1 VLHSRCDI
9 LLLTSSKVF
18 WFHGKSST

>member
-18 WFHGKSST
+18 WLHGKSST